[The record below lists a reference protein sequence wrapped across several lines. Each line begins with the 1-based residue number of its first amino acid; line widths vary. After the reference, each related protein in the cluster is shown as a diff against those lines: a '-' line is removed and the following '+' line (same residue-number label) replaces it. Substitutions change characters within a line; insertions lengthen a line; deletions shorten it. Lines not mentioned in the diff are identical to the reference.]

1 MDLSAFSDEDLQALK
16 ENDITKISDDGLTIL
31 KNASD
36 PSIPTPFGSGDNRVD
51 RELNIFQKGVN
62 TLADVLQVPS
72 KPYKERV
79 TQKEI
84 EQEGFVPTAQAI
96 S

>member
-31 KNASD
+31 KNAAD

-51 RELNIFQKGVN
+51 
-62 TLADVLQVPS
+62 
-72 KPYKERV
+72 
-79 TQKEI
+79 
-84 EQEGFVPTAQAI
+84 
-96 S
+96 